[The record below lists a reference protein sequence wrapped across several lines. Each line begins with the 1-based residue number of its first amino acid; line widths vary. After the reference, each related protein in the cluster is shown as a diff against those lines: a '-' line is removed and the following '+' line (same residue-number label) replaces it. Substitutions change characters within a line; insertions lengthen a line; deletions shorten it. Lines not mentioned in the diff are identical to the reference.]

1 MNEQQHYGWAARLL
15 HAALVVAG
23 LIGAAQ
29 GLSAPAAAQA
39 KSGALREACMD
50 DYRRFC
56 ANVQRGGGRVR
67 QCMLDNANQLTPQCR
82 DSIKAS
88 QSGKPQ

>member
-1 MNEQQHYGWAARLL
+1 MDQQQHYGSAARLL
-15 HAALVVAG
+15 HAALVIAA
-23 LIGAAQ
+23 LLGAAK

-67 QCMLDNANQLTPQCR
+67 QCMLDNANQLTPPCR